1 MIRTLFKLA
10 LFLVLAL
17 VGYNYFFGTV
27 EEKEQSREIVGKV
40 GDLGRDAWNL
50 LRGERE
56 KLRAGKYDEALDNL
70 DNLYGKLSERAEDL
84 KDSGLIQ
91 DVHEL
96 RQRRADLEDM
106 LRQNG
111 GEELTPEGERK
122 LEELTAETEDVMNE
136 MEAKGQP
143 GAPY

>member
-10 LFLVLAL
+10 LFLVIAL
-17 VGYNYFFGTV
+17 VGYNYFFGTA

-70 DNLYGKLSERAEDL
+70 DDLYGKLSERAEDL
-84 KDSGLIQ
+84 KDSGLIR

-111 GEELTPEGERK
+111 GEELSPEGERK
-122 LEELTAETEDVMNE
+122 LEELTAETEEVMNE